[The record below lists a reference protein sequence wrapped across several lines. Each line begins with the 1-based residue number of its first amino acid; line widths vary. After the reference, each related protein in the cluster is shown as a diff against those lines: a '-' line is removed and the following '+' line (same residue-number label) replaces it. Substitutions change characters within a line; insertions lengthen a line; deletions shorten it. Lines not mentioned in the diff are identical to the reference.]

1 MYLTQGLHR
10 AIQRTPDAI
19 ATIDGERVH
28 TFAQLGERV
37 AKLAGAL
44 RGIGL
49 QPGDRVAMLAL
60 NSDRYLEYF
69 LAVFW
74 AGGVINPVNTRWS
87 EAEIVYSLDDSEGAI
102 LVVDDHFLPT
112 ARHFAASCKTVKHW
126 IHAGEQPTPAGW
138 LNYEVI
144 LAAAEPIEDVCR
156 NGDDLAGLFYTGGT
170 TGFPK
175 GVMLSHTNLCASAIS
190 FMAHDLLRPGA
201 VYLHAAPMFHVAD
214 FAQTSTQLL
223 RGGTHVFLP
232 GFTPLSVLDAISR
245 HKISDMMLVPTM
257 IQMLVD
263 HPQVHEYDTG
273 SLRRILFGA
282 SPIGEGV
289 LDRAL
294 ACFPD
299 IEFMHAY
306 GMTELAPLI
315 TVNPPFYYSKEGRGA
330 GKLNSAGYA
339 SYLLEVRIFDEEDR
353 EVPRGTIGEIV
364 VRGTNVMQGY
374 WKKPKETAEALRGGW
389 MHTGDAA
396 YMDEEGFV
404 FIVDRLKDMII
415 SGGENIYSTEVEHAL
430 TQHPAVA
437 TCAVIGIPS
446 EQWGET
452 VHAVVVLKPG
462 NTLQD
467 QELIAHCKTL
477 IAGYKCPRS
486 VEFRDALPISGAGK
500 LLKTAL
506 RDPFWKDRARRVS

>member
-10 AIQRTPDAI
+10 SIQRTPQAV
-19 ATIDGERVH
+19 ATLCGERSQ
-28 TFAQLGERV
+28 TFAELGERV

-44 RGIGL
+44 QRLGL

-87 EAEIVYSLDDSEGAI
+87 DAEIVYSLDDSEGAI
-102 LVVDDHFLPT
+102 LLVDDHFL
-112 ARHFAASCKTVKHW
+112 AAAQRFAASCKSVKHW
-126 IHAGEQPTPAGW
+126 VHVGAQPTPAGW
-138 LNYEVI
+138 LNYEEL
-144 LAAAEPIEDVCR
+144 LAAAAPVADAYR
-156 NGDDLAGLFYTGGT
+156 AGDDLAGLFYTGGT

-201 VYLHAAPMFHVAD
+201 IYLHAAPMFHVAD
-214 FAQTSTQLL
+214 FAQTAAQLM
-223 RGGTHVFLP
+223 RGGTHVFVP
-232 GFTPLSVLDAISR
+232 GFNPVTVLEEIER
-245 HKISDMMLVPTM
+245 HRITDLMLVATM

-263 HPQVHEYDTG
+263 HPRVREFDTS

-282 SPIGEGV
+282 SPIAEGV

-294 ACFPD
+294 ATFPD

-315 TVNPPFYYSKEGRGA
+315 TVNPPFYYSKEGRKA

-364 VRGTNVMQGY
+364 VRGANVMQGY

-396 YMDEEGFV
+396 YMDDEGFV

-415 SGGENIYSTEVEHAL
+415 SGGENIYSTEVENAL

-437 TCAVIGIPS
+437 TCAVIGIPC
-446 EQWGET
+446 EQWGEA
-452 VHAVVVLKPG
+452 VHAVVVLKAG
-462 NTLQD
+462 AAAQEQD
-467 QELIAHCKTL
+467 LIGHCKTL

-486 VEFRDALPISGAGK
+486 IEFRDSLPISGAGK

-506 RDPFWKDRARRVS
+506 REPFWKGRQRSVS